1 MGTCSREINIIL
13 KDKILEFKKNRISE
27 VMISFKGLTSRLD
40 AVETRK
46 TKYRRILVEITQ
58 NEMRSEQK
66 S

>member
-66 S
+66 G